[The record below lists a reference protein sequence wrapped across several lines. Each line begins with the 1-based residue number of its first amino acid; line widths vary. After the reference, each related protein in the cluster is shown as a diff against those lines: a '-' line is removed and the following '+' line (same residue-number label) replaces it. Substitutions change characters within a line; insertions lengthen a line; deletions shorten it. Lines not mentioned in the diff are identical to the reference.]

1 MQGRQFLWSR
11 TKHGYWL
18 SLPMNLFGSIPG
30 TSKAA
35 LQRWILSWFNESWFN
50 ESWFNETWCN
60 EHDAHRDD
68 GCNGGAPRTRDR
80 KDNGT
85 SAEGSVCNF
94 DERSS
99 PGVA

>member
-1 MQGRQFLWSR
+1 MQGRRFLWSR

-18 SLPMNLFGSIPG
+18 RLPTNLCGSIPG

-35 LQRWILSWFNESWFN
+35 LPRSILSWFNESWFC
-50 ESWFNETWCN
+50 ERWCN
-60 EHDAHRDD
+60 EHDAHGDD
-68 GCNGGAPRTRDR
+68 GCDGCAPRTRVR
-80 KDNGT
+80 KGNSA
-85 SAEGSVCNF
+85 SAEGSLCDP